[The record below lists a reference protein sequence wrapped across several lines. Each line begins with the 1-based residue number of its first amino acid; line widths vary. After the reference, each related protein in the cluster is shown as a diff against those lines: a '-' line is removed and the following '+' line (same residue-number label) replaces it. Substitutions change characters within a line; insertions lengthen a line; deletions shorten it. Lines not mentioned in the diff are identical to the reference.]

1 MMNLINKL
9 KNDPRIRNSLWM
21 LIEKGISLFGL
32 IFIIS
37 AVAKYT
43 GPTIYG
49 EIALAASIFIVLKTI
64 AQLGLDQIYFKYVS
78 QNKPYHSLFLENSM
92 IFVSII
98 YIVLSILVVMWAYF
112 NTSFTGFF
120 FISSTAIAYYFT
132 SIDLANSFYE
142 GQLLSKFNVLA
153 NIIGLFIALILRYSI
168 VYFKLNVLYLSIPI
182 ILMSLIPFLIKFI
195 IYKCKYHINFNKVKA
210 KKQTKRYFSYFL
222 GAGIPLTLAILTATI
237 NGQISNFLLA
247 YLEGTK
253 SVGIYSIAFI
263 LAGAWCIVPTTL
275 IMSYMT
281 SIYNINIENK
291 YEYIKLS
298 NKVLFNIAILSLI
311 IVILLEFSAYYIV
324 TFLYGNEYLKSIEIL
339 RCLLIFQFF
348 WVIGF
353 YFSRLIIKFNGYKFL
368 AYKSIFC
375 CLLNLTLSYFFI
387 KKWGVIGAA
396 YAVLVTEV
404 ISSLVLNLFYRK
416 ANLIKV
422 LLPIGVNRL

>member
-1 MMNLINKL
+1 
-9 KNDPRIRNSLWM
+9 
-21 LIEKGISLFGL
+21 
-32 IFIIS
+32 
-37 AVAKYT
+37 V
-43 GPTIYG
+43 
-49 EIALAASIFIVLKTI
+49 
-64 AQLGLDQIYFKYVS
+64 
-78 QNKPYHSLFLENSM
+78 
-92 IFVSII
+92 
-98 YIVLSILVVMWAYF
+98 
-112 NTSFTGFF
+112 
-120 FISSTAIAYYFT
+120 
-132 SIDLANSFYE
+132 
-142 GQLLSKFNVLA
+142 
-153 NIIGLFIALILRYSI
+153 

-195 IYKCKYHINFNKVKA
+195 IYKCKYHINFNKVKS
-210 KKQTKRYFSYFL
+210 KKQTKKYFGYFL
-222 GAGIPLTLAILTATI
+222 GAGLPLTLAILTATI
-237 NGQISNFLLA
+237 NGQISNFLLV
-247 YLEGTK
+247 YIEGAK

-281 SIYNINIENK
+281 SIYSINMEDNDG
-291 YEYIKLS
+291 YIKLS
-298 NKVLFNIAILSLI
+298 SRLLINITFLSIFIVAI
-311 IVILLEFSAYYIV
+311 VEFSASYIV
-324 TFLYGNEYLKSIEIL
+324 GFLYGDEYYEAIEVL
-339 RCLLIFQFF
+339 RWLLIFQFF